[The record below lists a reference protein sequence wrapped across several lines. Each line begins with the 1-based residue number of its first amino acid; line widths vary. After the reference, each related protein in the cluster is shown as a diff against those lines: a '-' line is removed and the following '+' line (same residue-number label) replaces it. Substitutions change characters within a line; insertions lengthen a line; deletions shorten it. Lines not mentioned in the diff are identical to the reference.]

1 MPTSSAVT
9 RSAPVLAWSL
19 AGIAVCVSVAAVI
32 LGEAGSGASWKT
44 VLAPWFFAF
53 PGAMVAAARPGNPL
67 GWLMLAVATC
77 FAGTALTSDW
87 VDRGDGG
94 AWAVWF
100 TDRAS
105 AVLVPTMLGILL
117 LLPDGHLP
125 SPRWRSPAG
134 LVLSAQL
141 LLVVVWCLVEGPAAA
156 PDTSLSSAGE
166 VRNPVGVLPS
176 SWGSIVADLEWLL
189 QLPLLLGI
197 VAVAVRLRRPPDDER
212 RRLVDVLAAAAAFTI
227 LVVVGRALWPT
238 AADVLDVAASAL
250 LATALTSA
258 ILRRRLPGV
267 DVVVHHAFVYAALT
281 ALIALGYVG
290 VVAVGGRLGQDLPAY
305 GVGVVTGALALS
317 LLPLRGLLQRL
328 LERAMYGEA
337 REPGAA
343 VRRLA
348 ETVGDATSLDGVVS
362 GLARATFASL
372 RAAHV
377 EVEVEGVRAIHGRA
391 GSGEEVRLPL
401 VSGDRRLGTMTVGL
415 PRGRRFR
422 QRDRD
427 ALAELADHG
436 GRAVHAVQLA
446 DALLTN
452 RQLLITAREAERS
465 RLRRE
470 LHDELGPTLAG
481 LAMQLGGLQEILRT
495 DPAVASERLARLE
508 AAARHALDDVRS
520 VSRRLRPPALD
531 ELGLVGAVV
540 RAAEEAGLA
549 LDPQVDAL
557 PDLPAAVEVAAY
569 RIAVEAALNV
579 VRHTGLRTAELSVF
593 ADNGTLHLRMRDD
606 GPGIGEAPAGVGIL
620 AMRERAEE
628 LGGTLVVRGERG
640 TLVEARLPLAAAG
653 SRPMVP
659 GPEAERAR

>member
-1 MPTSSAVT
+1 M
-9 RSAPVLAWSL
+9 LAWSL
-19 AGIAVCVSVAAVI
+19 AGIAVCASLVAVM
-32 LGEAGSGASWKT
+32 LGEDGAGASWKA

-53 PGAMVAAARPGNPL
+53 PGALVAAARPGNAL
-67 GWLMLAVATC
+67 GWLMLVVATC
-77 FAGTALTSDW
+77 FAGTALTSGW
-87 VDRGDGG
+87 VDQGDGG

-105 AVLVPTMLGILL
+105 ALLVPATLGILL

-125 SPRWRSPAG
+125 TPRWRPLAG
-134 LVLSAQL
+134 LVLGAQL
-141 LLVVVWCLVEGPAAA
+141 LLVLVWCLVEGPAAA
-156 PDTSLSSAGE
+156 PDTSLSSVGAF
-166 VRNPVGVLPS
+166 RNPVGVLPS
-176 SWGSIVADLEWLL
+176 SWGSIVVDLEWLL
-189 QLPLLLGI
+189 QVPLLLGI
-197 VAVAVRLRRPPDDER
+197 LAVAVRLRRPPDDER
-212 RRLVDVLAAAAAFTI
+212 RRLVDVLAAAAVFAI
-227 LVVVGRALWPT
+227 LIVVGRALWPA
-238 AADVLDVAASAL
+238 AADVLDVAGSAL
-250 LATALTSA
+250 LAAALTAA
-258 ILRRRLPGV
+258 ILRRRVPGV
-267 DVVVHHAFVYAALT
+267 DVVVHHTFVYAVLT
-281 ALIALGYVG
+281 ALIALGYIG
-290 VVAVGGRLGQDLPAY
+290 VVATAGGVGQDLPVY
-305 GVGVVTGALALS
+305 GVGLVTGAIALS

-328 LERAMYGEA
+328 LDQAMYGEA

-343 VRRLA
+343 VRRLT

-362 GLARATFASL
+362 GLARATSTSL

-377 EVEVEGVRAIHGRA
+377 EVEVDGVRAIHGRG

-401 VSGDRRLGTMTVGL
+401 VSGDRRLGTMAVGL
-415 PRGRRFR
+415 PGGRRFR
-422 QRDRD
+422 QHDRD
-427 ALAELADHG
+427 TLAELADHG

-452 RQLLITAREAERS
+452 RQLLVTAREAERS

-495 DPAVASERLARLE
+495 DPAVAAERLARLE
-508 AAARHALDDVRS
+508 EAARYALDDVRS

-540 RAAEEAGLA
+540 RAAEEAGLG
-549 LDPQVDAL
+549 LDSRVDTPL

-579 VRHTGLRTAELSVF
+579 VRHTGLRSAEFSVF
-593 ADNGTLHLRMRDD
+593 ADNGTLRLCMRDD
-606 GPGIGEAPAGVGIL
+606 GPGIGEASPGVGIL

-640 TLVEARLPLAAAG
+640 TVVEARLPLAVGG
-653 SRPMVP
+653 SSPVP
-659 GPEAERAR
+659 GPGSERAR

>member
-1 MPTSSAVT
+1 M
-9 RSAPVLAWSL
+9 LAWSL
-19 AGIAVCVSVAAVI
+19 AGIVVCASLAAVV
-32 LGEAGSGASWKT
+32 LGEGGAGASWKA

-53 PGAMVAAARPGNPL
+53 PGALVAAARPGNPL
-67 GWLMLAVATC
+67 GWLMLFVATC

-87 VDRGDGG
+87 VDQGDGG
-94 AWAVWF
+94 AWAVWL

-105 AVLVPTMLGILL
+105 AVLVPATLGILL

-125 SPRWRSPAG
+125 TPRWRPVAG
-134 LVLSAQL
+134 LVLGAQL
-141 LLVVVWCLVEGPAAA
+141 LLVLAWCLVEGPAAA
-156 PDTSLSSAGE
+156 PDTSLSPVGAF
-166 VRNPVGVLPS
+166 RNPVGVLPS
-176 SWGSIVADLEWLL
+176 SWGSIVVGLEWLL

-197 VAVAVRLRRPPDDER
+197 VAVAVRLRRPADDER
-212 RRLVDVLAAAAAFTI
+212 RRLVDVLAAAGAFTI
-227 LVVVGRALWPT
+227 LIVVGRALWPA
-238 AADVLDVAASAL
+238 AADVLDVAGSAL
-250 LATALTSA
+250 LAAALTSA
-258 ILRRRLPGV
+258 ILRRRVPGV
-267 DVVVHHAFVYAALT
+267 DVVVHHAFVYAVLT
-281 ALIALGYVG
+281 ALIALGYMG
-290 VVAVGGRLGQDLPAY
+290 VVAAAGGLGQELPAY
-305 GVGVVTGALALS
+305 GVGLVTGAIALS

-328 LERAMYGEA
+328 LDRAMYGEA

-348 ETVGDATSLDGVVS
+348 DTVGDATSLDGVVS
-362 GLARATFASL
+362 GLARATSTSL

-377 EVEVEGVRAIHGRA
+377 EVEVEGARAIEGRR

-401 VSGDRRLGTMTVGL
+401 MSGDQQLGTMAVGL
-415 PRGRRFR
+415 PRGRSFR
-422 QRDRD
+422 QHDRD
-427 ALAELADHG
+427 ALAELTHHG

-446 DALLTN
+446 DALLTS

-481 LAMQLGGLQEILRT
+481 LAMQLGGLQEIMRT
-495 DPAVASERLARLE
+495 DPVVAAQRLARLE

-540 RAAEEAGLA
+540 RAAEEAGLG
-549 LDPQVDAL
+549 LDARVEAPL

-569 RIAVEAALNV
+569 RIVVEAALNV
-579 VRHTGLRTAELSVF
+579 VRHTGLRSAELTVD
-593 ADNGTLHLRMRDD
+593 ADDGTLRLCMRDD
-606 GPGIGEAPAGVGIL
+606 GPGIGEASPGVGIL

-640 TLVEARLPLAAAG
+640 TVVEARLPLAVG
-653 SRPMVP
+653 SSSPVP
-659 GPEAERAR
+659 GPASERAR

>member
-1 MPTSSAVT
+1 MVAWLLAGVAV
-9 RSAPVLAWSL
+9 SLSL
-19 AGIAVCVSVAAVI
+19 AAVM
-32 LGEAGSGASWKT
+32 LGEDGHVASWKA

-53 PGAMVAAARPGNPL
+53 PGALVAAARPGNAL

-87 VDRGDGG
+87 VDQGVGG

-105 AVLVPTMLGILL
+105 AVLVPATLGVLL
-117 LLPDGHLP
+117 LLPDGQLP
-125 SPRWRSPAG
+125 SPRWRPLAG

-141 LLVVVWCLVEGPAAA
+141 LLVLAWSLVAGPAAA
-156 PDTSLSSAGE
+156 PDTSLPSVE
-166 VRNPVGVLPS
+166 EFRNPVGVLPP
-176 SWGSIVADLEWLL
+176 SWGSVVVDLEWLL

-197 VAVAVRLRRPPDDER
+197 VAVAVRLRQPPDDER
-212 RRLVDVLAAAAAFTI
+212 RRLVEVLAAAAAFTI
-227 LVVVGRALWPT
+227 LVVIGRALWPA
-238 AADVLDVAASAL
+238 AADVLDVSGSAL
-250 LATALTSA
+250 LAAALTSA

-267 DVVVHHAFVYAALT
+267 DVVVYHTFVYAVLT
-281 ALIALGYVG
+281 ALIALGYVA

-305 GVGVVTGALALS
+305 GVGVVTGAIALS

-328 LERAMYGEA
+328 LDRAMYGEA
-337 REPGAA
+337 RESGAA

-348 ETVGDATSLDGVVS
+348 ETVGDATSLDDVVS
-362 GLARATFASL
+362 GLARATAASL

-377 EVEVEGVRAIHGRA
+377 EVEVEAVRAIQGRV

-415 PRGRRFR
+415 PRGRRLR
-422 QRDRD
+422 QHDRD
-427 ALAELADHG
+427 ALAELTDHG

-452 RQLLITAREAERS
+452 RQLLVTAREAERS

-481 LAMQLGGLQEILRT
+481 LAMQLGGLQGILGV
-495 DPAVASERLARLE
+495 DPAVAAERLARLE
-508 AAARHALDDVRS
+508 AVARQALDDVRS

-549 LDPQVDAL
+549 LDTRVDTL

-579 VRHTGLRTAELSVF
+579 VRHTGLRSAELSVF
-593 ADNGTLHLRMRDD
+593 AENGTLRLRVRDD

-628 LGGTLVVRGERG
+628 LGGTLVVRSERG
-640 TLVEARLPLAAAG
+640 TIVEASLPLAVAG
-653 SRPMVP
+653 SRPVVP
-659 GPEAERAR
+659 EPESQRAR

>member
-1 MPTSSAVT
+1 M
-9 RSAPVLAWSL
+9 LAWSL
-19 AGIAVCVSVAAVI
+19 AGVAVCASFVAVM
-32 LGEAGSGASWKT
+32 LGEDGAGASWKA

-53 PGAMVAAARPGNPL
+53 PGALVAAARPGNPL

-87 VDRGDGG
+87 VDQGDGG

-105 AVLVPTMLGILL
+105 AVLVPAMLGILL

-125 SPRWRSPAG
+125 TPRWRPLAG
-134 LVLSAQL
+134 LVLGAQL
-141 LLVVVWCLVEGPAAA
+141 LLVLVWCLVEGPAAA
-156 PDTSLSSAGE
+156 PDTSLSQAGAF
-166 VRNPVGVLPS
+166 RNPIGVLPS
-176 SWGSIVADLEWLL
+176 SWGSIVVDLEWLL

-227 LVVVGRALWPT
+227 LIVVGRALWPA
-238 AADVLDVAASAL
+238 AADVLDVAGSAL
-250 LATALTSA
+250 LAAALTSA
-258 ILRRRLPGV
+258 ILRRRVPGV
-267 DVVVHHAFVYAALT
+267 DMVVHHTFVYAVLT
-281 ALIALGYVG
+281 ALIALGYVA
-290 VVAVGGRLGQDLPAY
+290 VVTVGGRLGQDLPAY
-305 GVGVVTGALALS
+305 GVGLVTGAIALS

-328 LERAMYGEA
+328 LDRAMYGET

-348 ETVGDATSLDGVVS
+348 ETVGDATTLDGVVN
-362 GLARATFASL
+362 GLARATSTSL

-377 EVEVEGVRAIHGRA
+377 EVEVEEVRAIHGRV

-401 VSGDRRLGTMTVGL
+401 VSGDQRLGTMTVGL
-415 PRGRRFR
+415 PHGRRFR
-422 QRDRD
+422 QHDRD

-452 RQLLITAREAERS
+452 RQLLVTAREAERS

-495 DPAVASERLARLE
+495 DPTVAAERLARLE

-549 LDPQVDAL
+549 LDTRVGAPL

-569 RIAVEAALNV
+569 RIAVEASLNV
-579 VRHTGLRTAELSVF
+579 VRHTGLRSAELSVH
-593 ADNGTLHLRMRDD
+593 ADNGTLRLRMRDD
-606 GPGIGEAPAGVGIL
+606 GPGIGDAPAGVGIL

-628 LGGTLVVRGERG
+628 LGGTLVVCGERG
-640 TLVEARLPLAAAG
+640 TVVEASLPLAVG
-653 SRPMVP
+653 GCSPVVP
-659 GPEAERAR
+659 EPEPERAR